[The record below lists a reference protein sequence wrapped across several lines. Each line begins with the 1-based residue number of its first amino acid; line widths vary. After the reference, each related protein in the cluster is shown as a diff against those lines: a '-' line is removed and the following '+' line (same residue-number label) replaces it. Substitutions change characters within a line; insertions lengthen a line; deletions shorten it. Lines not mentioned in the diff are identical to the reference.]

1 MASRS
6 WIAGL
11 ALGLFLTACATT
23 TEIDRRFLGV
33 VTHVDPAS
41 RHVTF
46 RELRPD
52 GTIRETRVIVNS
64 LTRIQGPGGPAGLG
78 DLRPGQE
85 YDVTARRD
93 VDGENWAARSM
104 TLQPPAR

>member
-41 RHVTF
+41 RHVTL

-52 GTIRETRVIVNS
+52 GTTRETRVIVNS

-78 DLRPGQE
+78 GC
-85 YDVTARRD
+85 RRIRAELGLG
-93 VDGENWAARSM
+93 VPR
-104 TLQPPAR
+104 QRPARDPVLIPAQI